1 MTPGPPFFQ
10 RIFNSRKYFF
20 QFLFFDSA
28 NDGPAEAVAVF
39 FASGAVGQEQSFFGK
54 VQGAVAVTAVRLFF
68 KGHGVSK
75 GLAVVFAHGDDKR
88 CSSACEK
95 FFVHFSSIINRNR
108 IPDGIDGFIPAPFHA
123 EGA

>member
-1 MTPGPPFFQ
+1 MSNDTRPSFFQ

-75 GLAVVFAHGDDKR
+75 GLAVVFAPVSYTHLTLPTKTW
-88 CSSACEK
+88 
-95 FFVHFSSIINRNR
+95 V
-108 IPDGIDGFIPAPFHA
+108 
-123 EGA
+123 